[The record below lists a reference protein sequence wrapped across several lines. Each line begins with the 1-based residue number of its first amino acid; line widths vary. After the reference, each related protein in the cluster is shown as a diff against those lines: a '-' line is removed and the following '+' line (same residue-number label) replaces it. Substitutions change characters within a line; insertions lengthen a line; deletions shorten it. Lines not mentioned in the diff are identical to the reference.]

1 MNRETILRK
10 LTTIEGIITELKN
23 SLDSTEVVKKENK
36 EIKLVQKDSKFLS
49 KLIKLQKAKN
59 ASTDFLEN
67 LLNNGYDTL
76 TQGQYDVVVKIA
88 NDLEVGPDEY

>member
-1 MNRETILRK
+1 MNKETILRK

-23 SLDSTEVVKKENK
+23 SLDSTEVVKEKKEV
-36 EIKLVQKDSKFLS
+36 KLVNKDNEFLL
-49 KLIKLQKAKN
+49 KLINLQKAKN
-59 ASTDFLEN
+59 ASTDFLQN

-88 NDLEVGPDEY
+88 NDLEVGPDDN

>member
-1 MNRETILRK
+1 MNKQSILKK
-10 LTTIEGIITELKN
+10 LITIEGIIEELKSN
-23 SLDSTEVVKKENK
+23 LYSTEVVKENK
-36 EIKLVQKDSKFLS
+36 EVKLVQKDSKFLD

-67 LLNNGYDTL
+67 LLNNGYETL

-88 NDLEVGPDEY
+88 NDLEVSPDEY